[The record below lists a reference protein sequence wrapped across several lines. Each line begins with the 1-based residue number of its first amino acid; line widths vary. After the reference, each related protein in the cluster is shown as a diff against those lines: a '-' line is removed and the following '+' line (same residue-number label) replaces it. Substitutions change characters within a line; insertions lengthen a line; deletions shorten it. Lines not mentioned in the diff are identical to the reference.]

1 MTSTSVFTDI
11 LQELAQQSA
20 AVDMGIVTHSDFLEF
35 QSMEARII
43 KAYQTGYYK
52 HTEYRTLINAY
63 YYIKDGYRV
72 VLGLN

>member
-1 MTSTSVFTDI
+1 MASTSVFTDI

-20 AVDMGIVTHSDFLEF
+20 TVDMGTVTHADFVEF
-35 QSMEARII
+35 QRMEARII

>member
-1 MTSTSVFTDI
+1 MASTSVFTDI

-20 AVDMGIVTHSDFLEF
+20 AVDMGTVTHADFVEF
-35 QSMEARII
+35 QRMEARII

-63 YYIKDGYRV
+63 HYIKDGYRV

>member
-1 MTSTSVFTDI
+1 MASTSVFTDI

-20 AVDMGIVTHSDFLEF
+20 AVDMGAVTHADFAEF
-35 QSMEARII
+35 QRMEARII

-63 YYIKDGYRV
+63 HYIKNGYRV
-72 VLGLN
+72 ILKLN